1 MPPPGL
7 LTITGAVGK
16 PNRGPLDP
24 VADQMMHR
32 HGVRFDKAC
41 VLDAAALQSLPA
53 VSIEPT
59 LEYDGR
65 RHRLDGP
72 LLTGVLD
79 LAGVAHDDAVEL
91 DLRAVDGYTVT
102 VTLADVKAYR
112 MIVALRLDGKP
123 MALGGLGPQWAVYD
137 ADVLAAFRDKPVNQ
151 RFAKS
156 PWGLQHRRQGLIARR
171 LHLPATNRSYPLH
184 RHRRGCAHTGDS
196 ACVTPSLPR
205 PTPRKSMA
213 LP

>member
-1 MPPPGL
+1 MPAQAAPLAASVTASAVPPPGL

-156 PWGLQHRRQGLIARR
+156 PWGLYNIDVKG
-171 LHLPATNRSYPLH
+171 
-184 RHRRGCAHTGDS
+184 
-196 ACVTPSLPR
+196 
-205 PTPRKSMA
+205 
-213 LP
+213 